1 MNDSDFKQLL
11 EDALAA
17 ANSFELLPEND
28 SKLTKEQFFDMLM
41 FFTYRKD
48 PNKYTRENCA
58 EFMKIF
64 GMDVEG
70 NKL

>member
-28 SKLTKEQFFDMLM
+28 LKLTKEQFFDMLI
-41 FFTYRKD
+41 FFAYFKGKD
-48 PNKYTRENCA
+48 KYTRENIA
-58 EFMKIF
+58 EFMKMF
-64 GMDVEG
+64 GMDIEG
-70 NKL
+70 KRL